1 MEFRKRKVKA
11 NGVLIRAQESLL
23 PQTWMQMQTQII
35 LLAKKK
41 DRDLWTLSL
50 LRTSQ
55 LLLTQMIYR
64 LTSILSQFPG
74 ACPYLFFPFSGSQSD
89 AGRRSMPGL
98 GSPKTS
104 GVLWLGNVF
113 FCWFRTKKDP
123 GLKRKGRSLR
133 SKSKSFYQIS
143 GISESSGPLLLRLI
157 PYSIQKTETQI
168 SGISESPGPVLSR
181 IFHSLF
187 LFS

>member
-1 MEFRKRKVKA
+1 MDVPSLPLSPSGK
-11 NGVLIRAQESLL
+11 IRLL
-23 PQTWMQMQTQII
+23 GRYDEASSAIDSR
-35 LLAKKK
+35 LCFFNC
-41 DRDLWTLSL
+41 RSYFL
-50 LRTSQ
+50 LRLRSYGSNP
-55 LLLTQMIYR
+55 LIFPDR
-64 LTSILSQFPG
+64 LNEE
-74 ACPYLFFPFSGSQSD
+74 GSQSD

-157 PYSIQKTETQI
+157 PYSI
-168 SGISESPGPVLSR
+168 
-181 IFHSLF
+181 
-187 LFS
+187 